1 MAIKKMNAD
10 MLDKIISNAQSET
23 KEEHKEAISQE
34 RLEELYEIGEAEI
47 SEILMTIGLSVAVLK
62 SSAFAPVLMNSDVV
76 HDYIKYMAFFC
87 EDMLPKLLKGDID
100 GIMDLTV
107 EDAIITKERLLELRE
122 MVYNLLEEKAN
133 QK

>member
-107 EDAIITKERLLELRE
+107 EDATITKERLLELRE